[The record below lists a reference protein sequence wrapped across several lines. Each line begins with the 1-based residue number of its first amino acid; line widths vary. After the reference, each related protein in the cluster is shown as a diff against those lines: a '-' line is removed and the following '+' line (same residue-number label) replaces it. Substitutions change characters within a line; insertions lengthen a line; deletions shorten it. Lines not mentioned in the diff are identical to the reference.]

1 MAEKEIPP
9 LEQFQAKHDE
19 LKVTL
24 SNLNKQHR
32 RNVAVKR
39 TEAHEMGVNLIHC
52 KDLLKTVTSA
62 SSDFESLKDFYVA
75 IPKPDKSTTASN
87 KKLEEE
93 FQDFREELEKTR
105 VGLESDLTNKIQA
118 FIIEV
123 NSN

>member
-1 MAEKEIPP
+1 MYYILTPRCP
-9 LEQFQAKHDE
+9 FQ
-19 LKVTL
+19 
-24 SNLNKQHR
+24 
-32 RNVAVKR
+32 
-39 TEAHEMGVNLIHC
+39 
-52 KDLLKTVTSA
+52 DLLKTVTSA